1 MCAINISDEKHSE
14 KAPKTFGENYIA
26 LKEIGRGGMG
36 AVYLALDNKLRR
48 QVAIKEL
55 ILPTDLEKDKKNSLI
70 YNFKREAL
78 AIASLSHENIVNIYD
93 MGENGESNHYIVMEL
108 LEGKPVSKIMQLH
121 PLPAEMVLNI
131 TVQMCSALSYVHRNS
146 VIHRDIK
153 PENII
158 LSGKGIA
165 KLTDFGIAKYADEV
179 YDDRNEGNLIGTV
192 LYMSPEQIQ
201 TPDDVDERSDLYS
214 LAVSVYEMLTGRLPF
229 NGDDVR
235 EVLMRIMRKEPKPP
249 SELNPLLPK
258 SLDLVLLK
266 AMSKDKDQRYSSVAQ
281 FEKELK
287 NISEYKHFL
296 ETTSLMF
303 ASQKVEEDSELVYRR
318 KISDT
323 VPMDVIH
330 TEINKSSIDWIDQ
343 LDFLYNED
351 KKVID
356 QKSVFIESLSYLV
369 PVIEVPQLKNL
380 VKTLKS
386 LPDITDILKLLSVFD
401 GVKTVKN
408 ILESDLKT
416 KGLLDSLIDLGEKHL
431 LPDELSTALKGLSLI
446 VKHPVQLQGLLI
458 ALRKLAKPSEIIDL
472 LAFIDNEKTIFQIIE
487 EGYSMDK
494 LMFVLSLLYESNIQE
509 IIVIKAINH
518 KNEIKILM
526 GEMFVDFGFITKPQL
541 NLALKEQHSKQKP
554 IGEILCDLNFLSKEN
569 LLETL
574 KYQLWYRR
582 FFTKSPVNHL

>member
-1 MCAINISDEKHSE
+1 MCAVSISDKKVSE
-14 KAPKTFGENYIA
+14 KGVKTFGENYIV

-55 ILPTDLEKDKKNSLI
+55 ILPVGLEKDAKKALI

-93 MGENGESNHYIVMEL
+93 MGENGESSHYIVMEL
-108 LEGKPVSKIMQLH
+108 LEGKPISKIMQLH
-121 PLPAEMVLNI
+121 PLPAEIVLSVTI
-131 TVQMCSALSYVHRNS
+131 QMCSALSYVHRNS

-158 LSGKGIA
+158 FSGKGIA
-165 KLTDFGIAKYADEV
+165 KLTDFGIAKHTDEV
-179 YDDRNEGNLIGTV
+179 YDDRNSGNLIGTV

-201 TPDDVDERSDLYS
+201 DPDNVDERADLYS
-214 LAVSVYEMLTGRLPF
+214 LAVSVYELLTGRVPF
-229 NGDDVR
+229 SGDDVR
-235 EVLMRIMRKEPKPP
+235 EVLMKIMFKTPKPP

-266 AMSKDKDQRYSSVAQ
+266 AMAKDKDQRYSSVAQ

-303 ASQKVEEDSELVYRR
+303 SSQKVDDDSELVYRR

-330 TEINKSSIDWIDQ
+330 AEINKSSIDWIDQ

-356 QKSVFIESLSYLV
+356 QKSVFMESLNYLV
-369 PVIEVPQLKNL
+369 PVIEIPQLKNL

-386 LPDITDILKLLSVFD
+386 LPDMIDILKLLSVFD
-401 GVKTVKN
+401 GVRTVKN

-416 KGLLDSLIDLGEKHL
+416 KGLLDSLVDLGEKHL

-446 VKHPVQLQGLLI
+446 VKHPVQLQSLLI

-509 IIVIKAINH
+509 IIVIKEIKH
-518 KNEIKILM
+518 KDEIKILM
-526 GEMFVDFGFITKPQL
+526 GEMFIDFGFITKPQL
-541 NLALKEQHSKQKP
+541 NLALKEQISKEKP
-554 IGEILCDLNFLSKEN
+554 IGEILFDLNFLSKEH

-582 FFTKSPVNHL
+582 FFNENHQ